1 MAVHWLASSLPKL
14 INLTKKS
21 NRNQNETS
29 MKTVA
34 LYPGSFDPITFGHL
48 DILERATD
56 LFDTVIA
63 TIAVNKRKDAVFTG
77 DEREALMRKC
87 LEGKEW
93 ADRVEIEQFTGLLVD
108 FAKRKNAQTLVRGV
122 RQISDFEYEFRM
134 ALTNRRLAPEVDTI
148 FLMPNEQLTF
158 ISASLV
164 KEVAYWGGDL
174 SSFVPD
180 HVAEALSKKFSEEG

>member
-1 MAVHWLASSLPKL
+1 
-14 INLTKKS
+14 
-21 NRNQNETS
+21 

-34 LYPGSFDPITFGHL
+34 LYPGSFDPITYGHL
-48 DILERATD
+48 DIMERATE

-63 TIAVNKRKDAVFTG
+63 TIAVNKRKEAVFTG
-77 DEREALMRKC
+77 DEREALLRKC
-87 LEGKEW
+87 LEGKKW
-93 ADRVEIEQFTGLLVD
+93 ADKVEVEQFTGLLVD
-108 FAKRKNAQTLVRGV
+108 FAKKKNAQTLVRGV

-164 KEVAYWGGDL
+164 KEVAYWDGDL
-174 SSFVPD
+174 SSFVPA
-180 HVAEALSKKFSEEG
+180 HVADALREKFKEK

>member
-1 MAVHWLASSLPKL
+1 
-14 INLTKKS
+14 
-21 NRNQNETS
+21 

-34 LYPGSFDPITFGHL
+34 LYPGSFDPITYGHL
-48 DILERATD
+48 DIMERATE

-63 TIAVNKRKDAVFTG
+63 TVAVNKRKEAVFTG
-77 DEREALMRKC
+77 DEREELLRKC
-87 LEGKEW
+87 LEGKKW
-93 ADRVEIEQFTGLLVD
+93 AKKVEVEQFTGLLVD
-108 FAKRKNAQTLVRGV
+108 FAKKKNAQTLVRGV

-164 KEVAYWGGDL
+164 KEVAYWDGDL
-174 SSFVPD
+174 SSFVPA
-180 HVAEALSKKFSEEG
+180 HVAEALREKFKDQ

>member
-1 MAVHWLASSLPKL
+1 
-14 INLTKKS
+14 
-21 NRNQNETS
+21 

-34 LYPGSFDPITFGHL
+34 LYPGSFDPITYGHL
-48 DILERATD
+48 DILERATE

-63 TIAVNKRKDAVFTG
+63 TVAVNNRKDTVFTG
-77 DEREALMRKC
+77 DERETLLRQC

-93 ADRVEIEQFTGLLVD
+93 AERVEVEQFTGLLVD
-108 FAKRKNAQTLVRGV
+108 FAKKKNAQTLVRGV

-134 ALTNRRLAPEVDTI
+134 ALTNRRLAPNVDTI

-164 KEVAYWGGDL
+164 KEVAYWDGDL

-180 HVAEALSKKFSEEG
+180 HVARALHEKFKNK